1 MFPGDVRLYPLT
13 DTRLSGLS
21 HAEQVARLSEG
32 GARLIQLREKY
43 LSPREFYDQAVEAMR
58 VARSRGV
65 RIIINDRV
73 DLAMAVKADG
83 VHLGQDDFPPQAA
96 RRLLGNDAIIG
107 LSTHNLDQA
116 VQASLMDID
125 YIAVGPIFG
134 TSSKDN
140 PDPVVGLIGLG
151 EIRKAVLQT
160 PIVAIGGITSDNGP
174 QVIHAGA
181 DAVAVISALLV
192 PAEDIIAQTKR
203 FIAQLSATA

>member
-1 MFPGDVRLYPLT
+1 MFPTEVRLYPVT
-13 DTRLSGLS
+13 DVRLSRLS
-21 HAEQVARLSEG
+21 HAEQVAKLSEG
-32 GARLIQLREKY
+32 GANLIQLREKH
-43 LSPREFYDQAVEAMR
+43 LSPREFYDDAVEAMR

-73 DLAMAVKADG
+73 DVAIAVKADG

-96 RRLLGNDAIIG
+96 RRLLGNGAIIG

-134 TSSKDN
+134 TSTKDN
-140 PDPVVGLIGLG
+140 PDPVVGLTGLG
-151 EIRKAVLQT
+151 KIRQAVLKT
-160 PIVAIGGITSDNGP
+160 PIVAIGGITSDIAP
-174 QVIHAGA
+174 QVIKAGA

-203 FIAQLSATA
+203 FIAQLSAPA